1 MWTRIDGN
9 LLQTNNGVRFYSES
23 DNDKYSDIIYDSKVD
38 IANTESKSLDEENL
52 KGAFVLKD
60 NLKIE
65 NSKGLE
71 SQFIKT
77 IQLDASKIQTANNI
91 TYSDINLKNNIQPI
105 NSNDNI
111 NKLMKF
117 NGYTYKNKIT
127 NEFDKGLIAQEIE
140 KIDSNLVDNSNKYK
154 GIKYN
159 SVIPMLV
166 EAIKYQQKEI
176 EQLKLN
182 SN

>member
-1 MWTRIDGN
+1 
-9 LLQTNNGVRFYSES
+9 
-23 DNDKYSDIIYDSKVD
+23 
-38 IANTESKSLDEENL
+38 
-52 KGAFVLKD
+52 
-60 NLKIE
+60 
-65 NSKGLE
+65 
-71 SQFIKT
+71 
-77 IQLDASKIQTANNI
+77 
-91 TYSDINLKNNIQPI
+91 
-105 NSNDNI
+105 
-111 NKLMKF
+111 MKF

-159 SVIPMLV
+159 NVIPMLV

>member
-1 MWTRIDGN
+1 MPHNICI
-9 LLQTNNGVRFYSES
+9 VS
-23 DNDKYSDIIYDSKVD
+23 YSDIVYDSK
-38 IANTESKSLDEENL
+38 SKINGGNKIMDGEVSD
-52 KGAFVLKD
+52 GAFVIQD

-65 NSKGLE
+65 KALE
-71 SQFIKT
+71 SNLIRT
-77 IQLDASKIQTANNI
+77 ANIETNKIQSAENI
-91 TYSDINLKNNIQPI
+91 TISDKNIKENIKLI

-159 SVIPMLV
+159 NVIPMLV